1 MFLKVISEKI
11 TFKDRFLIFFN
22 NNTESVTLHIAKMS
36 FDDYEDKNE
45 CRRVRMKAIYELFN
59 RWTVAGCNKCKAK
72 EPFGCKSFNE
82 FFNIAENV
90 DLQYIIFAAPTDIE
104 LDPLYEP

>member
-1 MFLKVISEKI
+1 
-11 TFKDRFLIFFN
+11 
-22 NNTESVTLHIAKMS
+22 MS

-90 DLQYIIFAAPTDIE
+90 DLQ
-104 LDPLYEP
+104 